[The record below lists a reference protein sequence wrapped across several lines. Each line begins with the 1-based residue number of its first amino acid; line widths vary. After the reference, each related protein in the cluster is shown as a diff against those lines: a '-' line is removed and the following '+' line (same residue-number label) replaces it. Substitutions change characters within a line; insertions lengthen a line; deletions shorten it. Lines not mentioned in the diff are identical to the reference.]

1 MRRMPRAKKE
11 ARSSRASGDLRRI
24 GFAFVPFTRA
34 AVGGFC
40 LWPPRWS
47 FALITI
53 RVERMWSIARQAAR
67 GVRAFADLRAANYA
81 LRLIVLGPFI
91 APDPSL
97 IGTSPNAVVG

>member
-1 MRRMPRAKKE
+1 
-11 ARSSRASGDLRRI
+11 
-24 GFAFVPFTRA
+24 
-34 AVGGFC
+34 
-40 LWPPRWS
+40 
-47 FALITI
+47 
-53 RVERMWSIARQAAR
+53 MWSIARQAAR